1 MGALTNWG
9 KQMNI
14 VTLKEAEKNL
24 SRLIDQVIDD
34 VDPVIIA
41 TEKGQQIVMVSLEE
55 YNAWQETA
63 YLLSSP
69 ANAEHLRHS
78 IAEAK
83 QGQHFGRKLIEG

>member
-1 MGALTNWG
+1 
-9 KQMNI
+9 MNI

-24 SRLIDQVIDD
+24 SQLIDQVIDN

-41 TEKGQQIVMVSLEE
+41 TEKGQQIVMLSLEE

-69 ANAEHLRHS
+69 ANTEHLRHS
-78 IAEAK
+78 VAEAK
-83 QGQHFGRKLIEG
+83 QGLHFGRKLIEG

>member
-1 MGALTNWG
+1 MT
-9 KQMNI
+9 I
-14 VTLKEAEKNL
+14 VKLKEAEKNL
-24 SRLIDQVIDD
+24 SQLIDQVIDD
-34 VDPVIIA
+34 VEPVIIL
-41 TEKGQQIVMVSLEE
+41 TDTGRQIVMLSLEE

-83 QGQHFGRKLIEG
+83 QGLFTEKTLIEA